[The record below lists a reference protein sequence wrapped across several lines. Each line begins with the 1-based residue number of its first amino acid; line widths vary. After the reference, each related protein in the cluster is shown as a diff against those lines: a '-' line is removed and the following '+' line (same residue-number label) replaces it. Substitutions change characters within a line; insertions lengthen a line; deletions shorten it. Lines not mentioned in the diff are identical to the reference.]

1 LFLAILSAPGN
12 GSPNEAR
19 TVHAQIII
27 IIIIIIILTFIKH
40 TSSIL
45 KSEAEAL
52 AVAIGEDGSRNPY
65 LTDKVSF
72 KDR

>member
-1 LFLAILSAPGN
+1 
-12 GSPNEAR
+12 
-19 TVHAQIII
+19 VHAQIII
-27 IIIIIIILTFIKH
+27 IIIIILTFIRH

-65 LTDKVSF
+65 LTDNVSF